1 MRFGNAFKYALI
13 IDYALIVRA
22 ERMFLFLVCYNV
34 ISQLRGVLNF
44 EMEIRLNNLKNTY
57 RNNEIGMFHSFNI
70 HLLHGVQQETANHIC
85 T

>member
-34 ISQLRGVLNF
+34 ISQLRGCF
-44 EMEIRLNNLKNTY
+44 KF
-57 RNNEIGMFHSFNI
+57 RNGD
-70 HLLHGVQQETANHIC
+70 
-85 T
+85 